1 MQAESSAN
9 SVLVE
14 ISRGGTVESWHR
26 GALAIAN
33 ASGEL
38 LLALGDI
45 DTPIFP
51 RSAVKAMQTIPLVE
65 SGAADAFGLDDQE
78 LAVACGSHSGD
89 DIHVET
95 VRSLLAKAGL
105 DEVQLAC
112 GPHWPMSEKAARE
125 LIRADRRPLPIHN
138 NCSGKHAGMLAAAR
152 FLGFESTGYEQPKH
166 KLQVMIARVISDIC
180 EVELAESPMGMDG
193 CSVPTWALPLRA
205 LATGFARFGS
215 AGWLPADRQAAAE
228 RLLRACFNAPVL
240 VAGEGRLDTIVLGGL
255 APFAFSKGGAE
266 GVHCAALP
274 DQGLGIA
281 IKIDD
286 GSKRATDRVMS
297 ELLAVM
303 APPAGSILTG
313 QLSGAIRNWRGV
325 QVGQISASAGL
336 QAALSGL

>member
-1 MQAESSAN
+1 MADAGAN
-9 SVLVE
+9 PVLVE
-14 ISRGGTVESWHR
+14 IARGDAVESRHR
-26 GALAIAN
+26 GAIAIAT
-33 ASGEL
+33 ASGEMV
-38 LLALGDI
+38 LALGDI

-65 SGAADAFGLDDQE
+65 SGAADAFGLNDQE

-95 VRSLLAKAGL
+95 VRSLLAKAGV
-105 DEVQLAC
+105 DESQLAC
-112 GPHWPMSEKAARE
+112 GPHWPMSEKAAGE
-125 LIRADRRPLPIHN
+125 LIRAGQRPLPIHN
-138 NCSGKHAGMLAAAR
+138 NCSGKHAGMLATAR
-152 FLGFESTGYEQPKH
+152 FLGFEPVGYEQPKH
-166 KLQVMIARVISDIC
+166 KLQVMIARIISDIC
-180 EVELAESPMGMDG
+180 GIELAQCPMGLDG
-193 CSVPTWALPLRA
+193 CSVPTWALPLRE

-240 VAGEGRLDTIVLGGL
+240 VAGEGRLDTIVLTSL
-255 APFAFSKGGAE
+255 APFVFSKGGAE

-286 GSKRATDRVMS
+286 GSKRATDRVLA
-297 ELLAVM
+297 ELLAVI
-303 APPAGSILTG
+303 APPAGSILTAHLG
-313 QLSGAIRNWRGV
+313 GAIRNWRGV

-336 QAALSGL
+336 QGALSGL

>member
-1 MQAESSAN
+1 MIDTGVN
-9 SVLVE
+9 PVLVE
-14 ISRGGTVESWHR
+14 IARGDAVESRHR
-26 GALAIAN
+26 GAVAIAN
-33 ASGEL
+33 ASGEIV
-38 LLALGDI
+38 LALGDI

-65 SGAADAFGLDDQE
+65 SGAAAVFGLNDQE

-95 VRSLLAKAGL
+95 VRSLLAKAGV
-105 DEVQLAC
+105 DESQLAC

-125 LIRADRRPLPIHN
+125 LIRADRRALPIHN

-152 FLGFESTGYEQPKH
+152 FLGLETVGYEQPEH
-166 KLQVMIARVISDIC
+166 PLQVMIARIISDISGI
-180 EVELAESPMGMDG
+180 ELAQCPMGMDG

-215 AGWLPADRQAAAE
+215 AGWLPPDRQAAAE
-228 RLLRACFNAPVL
+228 RLLKACFNAPVL
-240 VAGEGRLDTIVLGGL
+240 VAGQGRLDTIVLTSL
-255 APFAFSKGGAE
+255 APFVFSKGGAE

-286 GSKRATDRVMS
+286 GSKRATDRVLA

-303 APPAGSILTG
+303 APPAGSILTC

-336 QAALSGL
+336 QGALSGL